1 MKIRVHLKKTRP
13 RETFLAILRTAE
25 RLCMVIGLAALATY
39 GVMLAHSKV
48 FQIYDRWT
56 FPGAL
61 NRENSPAK
69 EIPEIPSLIGQ
80 LEIPAIDLSV
90 MVRRGTD
97 EWTLNRAAGY
107 IEGTALPWEQGNF
120 AIAGHRD
127 GVFRPLKGISRNDL
141 VRLST
146 FKGTYQ
152 YRVDRIQIVE
162 PTDNRVL
169 APSAKAE
176 ITLVTCYPFYFIGD
190 APKRFVVTAHRVEE
204 NNSETRATALPA
216 RPR

>member
-1 MKIRVHLKKTRP
+1 
-13 RETFLAILRTAE
+13 
-25 RLCMVIGLAALATY
+25 VIGLAALATY

-48 FQIYDRWT
+48 FQIYDTWT
-56 FPGAL
+56 FREAL
-61 NRENSPAK
+61 NRENKPAK

-97 EWTLNRAAGY
+97 KWTLNRSAGH
-107 IEGTALPWEQGNF
+107 IEGTALPWEHGNF

-141 VRLST
+141 VRLTT

-152 YRVDRIQIVE
+152 YRVDKIQIVE
-162 PTDNRVL
+162 PTDSGVL
-169 APSAKAE
+169 APSQKAE

-204 NNSETRATALPA
+204 NNLEPRAASLSALTR
-216 RPR
+216 